1 MERQTNDGTK
11 AVAVLAI
18 AHLSLL
24 WTTSAS
30 SIGRLAVCIP
40 ILADHRRTARR
51 PWGDRVCMVPEK
63 RLCHVPSK
71 RRAMRS

>member
-30 SIGRLAVCIP
+30 SIGRLAVCNWQIRR
-40 ILADHRRTARR
+40 LNAGCRADEEDLWSRHTT
-51 PWGDRVCMVPEK
+51 
-63 RLCHVPSK
+63 HSPSGVDG
-71 RRAMRS
+71 SNVEP